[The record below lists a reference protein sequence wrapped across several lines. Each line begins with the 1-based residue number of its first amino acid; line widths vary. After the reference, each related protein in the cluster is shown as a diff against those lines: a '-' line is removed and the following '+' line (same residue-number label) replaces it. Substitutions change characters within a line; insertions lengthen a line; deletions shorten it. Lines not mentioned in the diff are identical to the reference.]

1 MPIGCCSL
9 VPAIATQFVL
19 FQPRSV
25 LDLGIG
31 MGFYGAVVRQW
42 LDGGVQPWRTR
53 LVGVEGFAAYQNPCW
68 DLYDEV
74 VESSIELFVEVN
86 ADLWDA
92 ILLLDVLEH
101 FEHTQGEAILGTLR
115 NRLSPRGRLFVGT
128 PAVWMEQGAA
138 YGNALERHRSLWTAG
153 DLRGLDFE
161 LLDEGTTDRY
171 GNEMLLAVAVGY
183 SLYFNR
189 YLLATGP

>member
-19 FQPRSV
+19 RRPRSV

-53 LVGVEGFAAYQNPCW
+53 LVGVEGFDTYRSPCW
-68 DLYDEV
+68 NLYDDV
-74 VESSIELFVEVN
+74 VVSSIERFLE
-86 ADLWDA
+86 ADSGTWDA

-101 FEHTQGEAILGTLR
+101 FEHSQGAAMLQQLR
-115 NRLSPRGRLFVGT
+115 LRLTPEGRLFVGT
-128 PAVWMEQGAA
+128 PAVWMDQGPA
-138 YGNALERHRSLWTAG
+138 YGNEFERHRSLWTG
-153 DLRGLDFE
+153 DEMQTIGFE
-161 LLDEGTTDRY
+161 LLDGGATDRY
-171 GNEMLLAVAVGY
+171 GNQMLLGVA
-183 SLYFNR
+183 SK
-189 YLLATGP
+189 

>member
-9 VPAIATQFVL
+9 VPTIATHFAL

-53 LVGVEGFAAYQNPCW
+53 LVGVEGFSAYRNSCW

-74 VESSIELFVEVN
+74 VVSSIERFLETN
-86 ADLWDA
+86 ADAWDA

-101 FEHTQGEAILGTLR
+101 FEHTQGEAILHEFR
-115 NRLSPRGRLFVGT
+115 RRLSSEGRLFVGT
-128 PAVWMEQGAA
+128 PAIWMDQRAA
-138 YGNALERHRSLWTAG
+138 YGNELEKHRSLWTTD
-153 DLRGLDFE
+153 DLRALGFE
-161 LLDEGTTDRY
+161 LLNDGTTDRF
-171 GNEMLLAVAVGY
+171 GNQMLLGVAV
-183 SLYFNR
+183 N
-189 YLLATGP
+189 

>member
-9 VPAIATQFVL
+9 VPAIATKLQL
-19 FQPRSV
+19 ARPRSV

-42 LDGGVQPWRTR
+42 LDLGVRPWRTK
-53 LVGVEGFAAYQNPCW
+53 LVGVEGFAGYRNPCW

-74 VESSIELFVEVN
+74 VVAPIEEFLET
-86 ADLWDA
+86 ATETWDA

-101 FEHTQGEAILGTLR
+101 FSHAAGRDILAAARG
-115 NRLSPRGRLFVGT
+115 RLSPGGRFFVGT

-138 YGNALERHRSLWTAG
+138 YGNEFERHRSLWTAEE
-153 DLRGLDFE
+153 LRAAGLE
-161 LLDEGTTDRY
+161 ILDDGTADRF
-171 GNEMLLAVAVGY
+171 GNQMLLAVGY
-183 SLYFNR
+183 
-189 YLLATGP
+189 P